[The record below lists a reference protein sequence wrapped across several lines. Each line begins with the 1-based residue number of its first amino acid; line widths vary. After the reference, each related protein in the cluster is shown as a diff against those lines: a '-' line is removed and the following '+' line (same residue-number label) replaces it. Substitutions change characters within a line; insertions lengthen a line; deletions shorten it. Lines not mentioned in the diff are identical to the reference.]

1 MKKVLFVVTM
11 IAALGF
17 SVISCNSKSKQE
29 TDEKETVLEVQEIS
43 VNKEVGMES
52 YATIE
57 EAKSRAKKMGCEGY
71 HEIKDGENVR
81 YMPCKA
87 HGDIKSQIEGD
98 EVYAKSH
105 LKEADSDLNNNI
117 EKTDSKIKSH
127 LKEGGD
133 DVKKDIDKAA
143 TDVKKEYKKLKDDVE
158 KKNNKETLN
167 PPTPE

>member
-1 MKKVLFVVTM
+1 MKKVLFAVTI

-17 SVISCNSKSKQE
+17 SVISCNSKSKKE
-29 TDEKETVLEVQEIS
+29 TEEKENVLEVQKIS
-43 VNKEVGMES
+43 DNKVAGMES

-81 YMPCKA
+81 YMPCNA

-98 EVYAKSH
+98 EGKA
-105 LKEADSDLNNNI
+105 
-117 EKTDSKIKSH
+117 KSH

-133 DVKKDIDKAA
+133 DVKKVVKKADA
-143 TDVKKEYKKLKDDVE
+143 DVKKEYKKLKGDVE
-158 KKNNKETLN
+158 KKSNKESK
-167 PPTPE
+167 

>member
-1 MKKVLFVVTM
+1 MKKVLFVVTI
-11 IAALGF
+11 IAAFGF
-17 SVISCNSKSKQE
+17 SVISCNSKSKKE
-29 TDEKETVLEVQEIS
+29 TEEKETVLEVQKIS
-43 VNKEVGMES
+43 DNKVAVMES

-81 YMPCKA
+81 YMPCNA

-98 EVYAKSH
+98 EGKA
-105 LKEADSDLNNNI
+105 
-117 EKTDSKIKSH
+117 KSH

>member
-1 MKKVLFVVTM
+1 MKKVLFAVTI

-17 SVISCNSKSKQE
+17 SVISCNSKSKKE
-29 TDEKETVLEVQEIS
+29 TEEKETVLEVQKIS
-43 VNKEVGMES
+43 DNKVAVMES

-57 EAKSRAKKMGCEGY
+57 EAKTRAKKMGCEGY

-98 EVYAKSH
+98 EVNAKSH

-117 EKTDSKIKSH
+117 EKTDSKVKSH

-133 DVKKDIDKAA
+133 DVKKEFNKVGDG
-143 TDVKKEYKKLKDDVE
+143 VKKEYDKVKTDLE
-158 KKNNKETLN
+158 KKKN
-167 PPTPE
+167 

>member
-1 MKKVLFVVTM
+1 MKKVLFAVTI

-17 SVISCNSKSKQE
+17 SVISCNSKSKKE
-29 TDEKETVLEVQEIS
+29 TEEKETVLEVQKIS
-43 VNKEVGMES
+43 DNKVAVMES

-81 YMPCKA
+81 YMPCNA

-98 EVYAKSH
+98 EGKA
-105 LKEADSDLNNNI
+105 
-117 EKTDSKIKSH
+117 KSH

-133 DVKKDIDKAA
+133 DVKKVVKKADA
-143 TDVKKEYKKLKDDVE
+143 DVKKEYKKLKGDVE
-158 KKNNKETLN
+158 KKSNKESK
-167 PPTPE
+167 

>member
-1 MKKVLFVVTM
+1 MKKVLFVVTI

-43 VNKEVGMES
+43 VNKEVGIES

-81 YMPCKA
+81 YMPCNA

-98 EVYAKSH
+98 EGKAKSH
-105 LKEADSDLNNNI
+105 LKEG
-117 EKTDSKIKSH
+117 E
-127 LKEGGD
+127 D
-133 DVKKDIDKAA
+133 DVKKDVEKADA
-143 TDVKKEYKKLKDDVE
+143 DVKKEYEKLKGDVE
-158 KKNNKETLN
+158 KKSNKESK
-167 PPTPE
+167 

>member
-1 MKKVLFVVTM
+1 MKNVLFVVTI

-17 SVISCNSKSKQE
+17 SVISCNSNSKKE
-29 TDEKETVLEVQEIS
+29 TEEKETVLEVQKIS

-52 YATIE
+52 YASIE
-57 EAKSRAKKMGCEGY
+57 EAKARAKKMGCEGY

-81 YMPCKA
+81 YMPCKV

-98 EVYAKSH
+98 ENKVKSH
-105 LKEADSDLNNNI
+105 LKDADSDLNSNI

-133 DVKKDIDKAA
+133 DVKK
-143 TDVKKEYKKLKDDVE
+143 EYEKVNGDVE
-158 KKNNKETLN
+158 KKKN
-167 PPTPE
+167 

>member
-1 MKKVLFVVTM
+1 MKKVLFVVTI

-17 SVISCNSKSKQE
+17 SVISCNSKSKKE
-29 TDEKETVLEVQEIS
+29 TEEKENVLEVQKIS
-43 VNKEVGMES
+43 DNKVAGMES

-81 YMPCKA
+81 YMPCNA

-98 EVYAKSH
+98 ESKAKSH

-117 EKTDSKIKSH
+117 EKTDSKVKSH

-133 DVKKDIDKAA
+133 DVKKEYKKVDDG
-143 TDVKKEYKKLKDDVE
+143 VKKEYEKVKSDLE
-158 KKNNKETLN
+158 KKKN
-167 PPTPE
+167 

>member
-1 MKKVLFVVTM
+1 MKKVLFVVTI
-11 IAALGF
+11 IAAFGF
-17 SVISCNSKSKQE
+17 SVISCNSKSKNE
-29 TDEKETVLEVQEIS
+29 TEEKETVLEVQKIS
-43 VNKEVGMES
+43 VNKVAGMES

-57 EAKSRAKKMGCEGY
+57 EAKTRAKKMGCEGY

-98 EVYAKSH
+98 EGKA
-105 LKEADSDLNNNI
+105 
-117 EKTDSKIKSH
+117 KSH

>member
-1 MKKVLFVVTM
+1 MKKVLFAVTI

-17 SVISCNSKSKQE
+17 SVISCNSKSKKE
-29 TDEKETVLEVQEIS
+29 TEEKETVLEVQKIS
-43 VNKEVGMES
+43 DNKVAVMES

-81 YMPCKA
+81 YMPCNA

-98 EVYAKSH
+98 EGKA
-105 LKEADSDLNNNI
+105 
-117 EKTDSKIKSH
+117 KSH

-143 TDVKKEYKKLKDDVE
+143 TDVKKEYKKLKGDVE
-158 KKNNKETLN
+158 KKSNKESK
-167 PPTPE
+167 

>member
-1 MKKVLFVVTM
+1 MKKVLFAVTI

-17 SVISCNSKSKQE
+17 SVISCNSKSKKE
-29 TDEKETVLEVQEIS
+29 TEEKETVLEVQKIS
-43 VNKEVGMES
+43 DNKVAVMES

-81 YMPCKA
+81 YMPCNA

-98 EVYAKSH
+98 EGKA
-105 LKEADSDLNNNI
+105 
-117 EKTDSKIKSH
+117 KSH

-143 TDVKKEYKKLKDDVE
+143 TDVKKEYKKL
-158 KKNNKETLN
+158 TLN

>member
-1 MKKVLFVVTM
+1 
-11 IAALGF
+11 
-17 SVISCNSKSKQE
+17 
-29 TDEKETVLEVQEIS
+29 
-43 VNKEVGMES
+43 MES

-98 EVYAKSH
+98 EGKA
-105 LKEADSDLNNNI
+105 
-117 EKTDSKIKSH
+117 KSH

-133 DVKKDIDKAA
+133 DVKKDVEKADA
-143 TDVKKEYKKLKDDVE
+143 DVKKEYKKVKGDVE
-158 KKNNKETLN
+158 KKSNKESK
-167 PPTPE
+167 

>member
-1 MKKVLFVVTM
+1 MKKVLFVVTI

-81 YMPCKA
+81 YMPCNA

-98 EVYAKSH
+98 EGKA
-105 LKEADSDLNNNI
+105 
-117 EKTDSKIKSH
+117 KSH

>member
-1 MKKVLFVVTM
+1 MKKVLFVVTI

-43 VNKEVGMES
+43 VNKEVGIES

-81 YMPCKA
+81 YMPCNA

-98 EVYAKSH
+98 EGKA
-105 LKEADSDLNNNI
+105 
-117 EKTDSKIKSH
+117 KSH

>member
-1 MKKVLFVVTM
+1 MKKVLFVVTI

-81 YMPCKA
+81 YMPCKV
-87 HGDIKSQIEGD
+87 HSDIKSQIEED
-98 EVYAKSH
+98 E
-105 LKEADSDLNNNI
+105 
-117 EKTDSKIKSH
+117 SKAESH

-133 DVKKDIDKAA
+133 DVKKEFKKVDDG
-143 TDVKKEYKKLKDDVE
+143 VKKEYEEVKSDLE
-158 KKNNKETLN
+158 KKKN
-167 PPTPE
+167 

>member
-1 MKKVLFVVTM
+1 MKKVLFAVTI

-17 SVISCNSKSKQE
+17 SVISCNSKSKKE
-29 TDEKETVLEVQEIS
+29 TEEKETVLEVQKIS
-43 VNKEVGMES
+43 DNKVAGMES

-81 YMPCKA
+81 YMPCNA

-98 EVYAKSH
+98 EGKA
-105 LKEADSDLNNNI
+105 
-117 EKTDSKIKSH
+117 KSH

-133 DVKKDIDKAA
+133 
-143 TDVKKEYKKLKDDVE
+143 DVKKEYKKLKDDVE

>member
-1 MKKVLFVVTM
+1 MKNVLFVVTI

-17 SVISCNSKSKQE
+17 SVISCNSNSKKE
-29 TDEKETVLEVQEIS
+29 TEEKETVLEVQKIS

-87 HGDIKSQIEGD
+87 HDDIKS
-98 EVYAKSH
+98 H
-105 LKEADSDLNNNI
+105 LIEADSDLNNNI

-133 DVKKDIDKAA
+133 DVEKEFKKVDDG
-143 TDVKKEYKKLKDDVE
+143 VKKEYEKVKGDVE
-158 KKNNKETLN
+158 KKKN
-167 PPTPE
+167 

>member
-1 MKKVLFVVTM
+1 MKKVLFAVTI

-17 SVISCNSKSKQE
+17 SVISCNSKSKKE
-29 TDEKETVLEVQEIS
+29 TEEKETVLEVQKIS
-43 VNKEVGMES
+43 DNKVAVMES

-81 YMPCKA
+81 YMPCNA

-98 EVYAKSH
+98 EGKA
-105 LKEADSDLNNNI
+105 
-117 EKTDSKIKSH
+117 KSH

>member
-1 MKKVLFVVTM
+1 MKKVLFVVTI

-98 EVYAKSH
+98 EGKA
-105 LKEADSDLNNNI
+105 
-117 EKTDSKIKSH
+117 KSH

-133 DVKKDIDKAA
+133 DVKKVVKKADA
-143 TDVKKEYKKLKDDVE
+143 DVKKEYKKLKGDVE
-158 KKNNKETLN
+158 KKSNKESK
-167 PPTPE
+167 

>member
-1 MKKVLFVVTM
+1 MKKVLFVVTI

-17 SVISCNSKSKQE
+17 SVISCNSKSKKE
-29 TDEKETVLEVQEIS
+29 TEEKETVLEVQKIS
-43 VNKEVGMES
+43 DNKVAVMES

-81 YMPCKA
+81 YMPCNA

-98 EVYAKSH
+98 EGKA
-105 LKEADSDLNNNI
+105 
-117 EKTDSKIKSH
+117 KSH

>member
-1 MKKVLFVVTM
+1 MKKVLFAVTI

-17 SVISCNSKSKQE
+17 SVISCNSKSKKE
-29 TDEKETVLEVQEIS
+29 TEEKENVLEVQKIS
-43 VNKEVGMES
+43 DNKVAVMES

-81 YMPCKA
+81 YMPCNA

-98 EVYAKSH
+98 EGKA
-105 LKEADSDLNNNI
+105 
-117 EKTDSKIKSH
+117 KSH

>member
-1 MKKVLFVVTM
+1 MKKVLFAVTI

-17 SVISCNSKSKQE
+17 SVISCNSKSKKE
-29 TDEKETVLEVQEIS
+29 TEEKETVLEVQKIS
-43 VNKEVGMES
+43 DNKVAVMES

-81 YMPCKA
+81 YMPCNA

-98 EVYAKSH
+98 EGKA
-105 LKEADSDLNNNI
+105 
-117 EKTDSKIKSH
+117 KSH

-158 KKNNKETLN
+158 KKSNKESK
-167 PPTPE
+167 

>member
-1 MKKVLFVVTM
+1 MKKVLFAVTI

-17 SVISCNSKSKQE
+17 SVISCNSKSKKE
-29 TDEKETVLEVQEIS
+29 TEEKETVLEVQKIS
-43 VNKEVGMES
+43 DNKVAVMES

-81 YMPCKA
+81 YMPCNA

-98 EVYAKSH
+98 EGKA
-105 LKEADSDLNNNI
+105 
-117 EKTDSKIKSH
+117 KSH

-133 DVKKDIDKAA
+133 DVKF
-143 TDVKKEYKKLKDDVE
+143 V
-158 KKNNKETLN
+158 
-167 PPTPE
+167 